1 MYVLAPR
8 EEVQSEAVLPE
19 LAMRSLAEGRVCW
32 QALVLRKLA
41 EERVR
46 EQVTDVV
53 AV

>member
-8 EEVQSEAVLPE
+8 EEVLSEAVLPE
-19 LAMRSLAEGRVCW
+19 LAMRQLAEERVRW
-32 QALVLRKLA
+32 QALVMRKLA

-46 EQVTDVV
+46 EQVIDLV